1 MMTSEKPNLRD
12 LVLVGGGHTHAL
24 VAKMLA
30 MEPIPGLRVTLV
42 SEVSHAP
49 YSGMLPGL
57 IAGEFSYDEAHID
70 LRKLCAYAGIDFVLS
85 RVTNVDTA
93 TRKVHLT
100 ARPPLDFDIVS
111 INIGITPTQEEI
123 EGSEHLHPVKPV
135 PQFLH
140 DWEEISGSF
149 RAQPGQTIS
158 LIGGGAGAVELALSI
173 RAKVGSGARIRI
185 VQRSS
190 EVLPSHSSKARGY
203 LLEELREHR
212 VEVLTGLAVVR
223 STQDS
228 LILENG
234 QELQTDHGLLLTNAQ
249 AALWLRNTGLKLD
262 EDGFIEIR
270 PTLQS
275 VSHDFVFACGDVATC
290 PEYPRPKSGVFAV
303 RQAKP
308 LLANLRR
315 YVRGQSL
322 RDFRPQEKF
331 LSLIGNAH
339 GRAIASRGEF
349 ALDSW
354 LMLKLKHY
362 IDNKFMKKFSDLKEP
377 DTGFRN
383 QFFSR
388 PFDKE
393 RQALET
399 KAQKRCRGCAGKYPG
414 DLLICNLEDMGVVGE
429 KGFEDSATVKIGK
442 DRNLV
447 QSVDTL
453 VEFLGDPY
461 TFGKVAF
468 QHAANDILAMGTKPH
483 SLLVS
488 AGIPFGS
495 DRVIERSL
503 TQVMAGVRE
512 AAAEIE
518 AEVIGGHTY
527 FAAELSLTLCLN
539 GFLDKGVHS
548 VEKATPREGDV
559 LILTKALG
567 SGTLFAAQM
576 RAQAKGRWL
585 DRAVESMLRSHK
597 EASEI
602 FRACQ
607 VSALTDVSGFGLLGH
622 LAEMFQRTELL
633 PHFDAEL
640 PVLDGAQEVLSAGF
654 QSSLHDS
661 NRRYAQKLLK
671 NQDLLRHEIA
681 LTPETS
687 GPMLASVPADLADE
701 CLKLLQEAGYCQATR
716 IGTVRKGGQSGQSLS

>member
-1 MMTSEKPNLRD
+1 MMNTDQPKLRD

-24 VAKMLA
+24 IAKMLA
-30 MEPIPGLRVTLV
+30 MNPIPGLRVTLV

-70 LRKLCAYAGIDFVLS
+70 LRKLCGYAGIEFIHS
-85 RVTNVDTA
+85 RVTNVDVEA
-93 TRKVHLT
+93 KIVSL
-100 ARPPLDFDIVS
+100 AGRPSLEFDIVS
-111 INIGITPTQEEI
+111 INIGITPIEEEI
-123 EGSEHLHPVKPV
+123 EGSEHTYPVKPV
-135 PQFLH
+135 PQFLKA
-140 DWEEISGSF
+140 WEDISKAF
-149 RAQPGQTIS
+149 LDQPGQTVS
-158 LIGGGAGAVELALSI
+158 LVGGGAGAVELALSV
-173 RAKVGSGARIRI
+173 RAKLGASARIRI

-190 EVLPSHSSKARGY
+190 EVLPTHAEKAQKY
-203 LLEELREHR
+203 LLQELKAHR
-212 VEVLTGLAVVR
+212 IEVLTGRAVVR
-223 STQDS
+223 CTEQSVV
-228 LILENG
+228 LEDG
-234 QELQTDHGLLLTNAQ
+234 SELPSDHTLLLTSAKP
-249 AALWLRNTGLKLD
+249 AGWLRETGLKLA
-262 EDGFIEIR
+262 EGGFIEVL

-275 VSHDFVFACGDVATC
+275 PTHDFAFACGDVATC
-290 PEYPRPKSGVFAV
+290 PKYPRPKSGVFAV

-315 YVRGQSL
+315 YIRGQTL
-322 RDFRPQEKF
+322 KEFRPQEKF

-339 GRAIASRGEF
+339 GKAVASRGEF
-349 ALDSW
+349 AMNSW

-362 IDNKFMKKFSDLKEP
+362 IDFKFMRKFSDLKERDDP
-377 DTGFRN
+377 RFPFLG
-383 QFFSR
+383 R

-393 RQALET
+393 RQALES

-414 DLLICNLEDMGVVGE
+414 DLLVCNLEEMGAVDD
-429 KGFEDSATVKIGK
+429 KGFEDSATIKLDE

-512 AAAEIE
+512 AAAELQ
-518 AEVIGGHTY
+518 AEIIGGHTY

-539 GFLDKGVHS
+539 GFLEKGHHS

-559 LILTKALG
+559 LVLTKALG
-567 SGTLFAAQM
+567 SGTLFAAHM
-576 RAQAKGRWL
+576 RAKAKGRWL
-585 DRAVESMLRSHK
+585 DAAIESMRQSHRS
-597 EASEI
+597 ASET
-602 FRACQ
+602 FRECQ

-622 LAEMFQRTELL
+622 LAEMFQRTDLL
-633 PHFDAEL
+633 PHFDTKL
-640 PVLDGAQEVLSAGF
+640 PVLEGAQEVLSDGV

-661 NRRYAQKLLK
+661 NRRYAGKLLK
-671 NQDLLRHEIA
+671 NRDLLQYEIA

-687 GPMLASVPADLADE
+687 GPMLASVPAHHAGK
-701 CLKLLQEAGYCQATR
+701 CLELLHRAGYTRATR
-716 IGTVRKGGQSGQSLS
+716 IGVATRP

>member
-1 MMTSEKPNLRD
+1 MMNADKPNLRD

-24 VAKMLA
+24 MAKMLA
-30 MEPIPGLRVTLV
+30 MKPIPGLRVTLV

-57 IAGEFSYDEAHID
+57 IAGEFTFDEAHID
-70 LRKLCAYAGIDFVLS
+70 LRKLCAYAGIHFLLS
-85 RVTNVDTA
+85 RVQNVDVETK
-93 TRKVHLT
+93 KVHLT
-100 ARPPLDFDIVS
+100 GRPSLDFDIVS
-111 INIGITPTQEEI
+111 INIGITPTQESI
-123 EGSEHLHPVKPV
+123 QDSHYAHPVKPV
-135 PQFLH
+135 PRFLEAW
-140 DWEEISGSF
+140 DSIFQCFSE
-149 RAQPGQTIS
+149 QPGQTIS
-158 LIGGGAGAVELALSI
+158 LIGGGAGAVELALSV
-173 RAKVGSGARIRI
+173 RAKLGASARIRI
-185 VQRSS
+185 VQRSP
-190 EVLPSHSSKARGY
+190 EVLPTHSAKARVF
-203 LLEELREHR
+203 LLDELREHR
-212 VEVLTGLAVVR
+212 IEVLTGSAVKR
-223 STQDS
+223 CTENS

-234 QELQTDHGLLLTNAQ
+234 VELPTDFALLLTNAK
-249 AALWLRNTGLKLD
+249 AASWLGETGLKLD
-262 EDGFIEIR
+262 DQGFIEIR

-275 VSHDFVFACGDVATC
+275 TSHDYVFACGDVATC

-315 YVRGQSL
+315 FVRGKKL
-322 RDFRPQEKF
+322 KNFHPQEKF

-339 GRAIASRGEF
+339 GKAIASRGNF
-349 ALDSW
+349 AMNSW
-354 LMLKLKHY
+354 LMLKLKHL
-362 IDNKFMKKFSDLKEP
+362 IDNKFMRKFSDLKEP
-377 DTGFRN
+377 KESSR
-383 QFFSR
+383 QLFSR
-388 PFDKE
+388 PFDQE
-393 RQALET
+393 RQALEN

-414 DLLICNLEDMGVVGE
+414 DLLICNLEDMGAIDE
-429 KGFEDSATVKIGK
+429 KGFEDSATVKIDE

-503 TQVMAGVRE
+503 SQVMAGVRE
-512 AAAEIE
+512 AASEID
-518 AEVIGGHTY
+518 AQVLGGHTY

-539 GFLDKGVHS
+539 GFLNKGLPS

-576 RAQAKGRWL
+576 RAKAKGRWL
-585 DRAVESMLRSHK
+585 DSAISSMLKSH
-597 EASEI
+597 AQACGI
-602 FRACQ
+602 FRECQ

-633 PHFDAEL
+633 PHFDGTL
-640 PVLDGAQEVLSAGF
+640 PVLEGAQEVLDTGV

-661 NRRYAQKLLK
+661 NRRYAERLLK
-671 NQDLLRHEIA
+671 NQDLLQHELA
-681 LTPETS
+681 FTPETS
-687 GPMLASVPADLADE
+687 GPMLASVPSEYAE
-701 CLKLLQEAGYCQATR
+701 KCIELLRKAGYASATR
-716 IGTVRKGGQSGQSLS
+716 IGAVCEAGPGAERN